1 LSLSIAIL
9 AYRLFLWTGGEAE
22 AWAAQREKKL
32 KDSFPGFF
40 LFFAYFPLAL
50 KPPAQEQNFIS
61 CREKVVSINILFFIK
76 FWGI

>member
-1 LSLSIAIL
+1 QSRSSAASDVYKRQGL
-9 AYRLFLWTGGEAE
+9 GGTE
-22 AWAAQREKKL
+22 RKKL

-40 LFFAYFPLAL
+40 LFSAYFPLAL